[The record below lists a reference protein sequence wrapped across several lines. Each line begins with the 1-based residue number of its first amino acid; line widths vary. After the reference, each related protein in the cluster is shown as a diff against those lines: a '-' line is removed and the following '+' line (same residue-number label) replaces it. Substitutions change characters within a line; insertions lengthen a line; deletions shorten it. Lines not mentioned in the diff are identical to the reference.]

1 MKSVD
6 IDALLQDTWLLVVEV
21 NRIDKLKECQQLWRR
36 CLELVETLR
45 DRLGEAGLSQRS
57 IDLINHAQSALLDE
71 TVLNHS
77 QGTEREAWLKEP
89 LQARLFNAHQA
100 GESLYEQIRE
110 VLREPSPN
118 PHVLTAFHRVLMLGF
133 KGRYTIDDP
142 EREQLLAS
150 LDALVPPLRSNRVL
164 LGKTGGRR
172 ASAAW
177 RYSPWRHALLAGVLL
192 SVVWWG
198 LDLALGDLLETL
210 LPDQA

>member
-6 IDALLQDTWLLVVEV
+6 IDALLQDSWLLVVEV

-45 DRLGEAGLSQRS
+45 ERLREAGLSQRS
-57 IDLINHAQSALLDE
+57 MDLISHAQSALLDE
-71 TVLNHS
+71 TVLGHS
-77 QGTEREAWLKEP
+77 EGSERDIWLKEP

-133 KGRYTIDDP
+133 KGRYQIDDP
-142 EREQLLAS
+142 EREQLLAN
-150 LDALVPPLRSNRVL
+150 LTALVPPLRSDRVL
-164 LGKTGGRR
+164 LGRGSGRHT
-172 ASAAW
+172 SAAW
-177 RYSPWRHALLAGVLL
+177 RYSPWRHALLVGVLL
-192 SVVWWG
+192 SAVWWG

-210 LPDQA
+210 LPGQA